1 MTRASPLLPAAMVA
15 VLGSAYALNH
25 VFLRGAWIPFVVL
38 CVIAAFAIGA
48 LARRLDVPAV
58 LSPAI
63 SLVGLV
69 VVAGA
74 VYQADSTIL
83 GIPTLETLR
92 LLGDQLREGFA
103 DIRALAA
110 PVASND
116 ALHLVTGAG
125 VFLVAMVV
133 DLVVFTARRPVGA
146 GLPLLILYIVP
157 ASMRDGIGAVPFVIA
172 SLSFVGLLVAEG
184 RERAR
189 GWGRRLIGVD
199 VAQELV
205 DTSPV
210 SRVGRRLGLAAV
222 SIALVAPAVVPDLGQ
237 GLIDTSNDSGVG
249 FGDGPST
256 VSVINP
262 YVQLQPQ
269 LRNENETTLL
279 RVRTANPQYL
289 RLTSLDRF
297 DGAVWSPGRTSATK
311 DSRVS
316 SKRDLPDP
324 KGLDDNTAGV
334 ATARVDVVGLKSN
347 WLPVP
352 YAPQRVD
359 VDGDWRYLAANQT
372 IFSTRTDTQGIGE
385 KSDQYD
391 VTSVVPAPDVAELVG
406 AEAPDDKD
414 LNPYLQVPELESQ
427 LIFGELQE
435 ATQGARTPYEKVL
448 AVQNY
453 FQSGRF
459 AYDLEVDA
467 LKQGNDLD
475 NFLRQRRGYCEQ
487 FAATMAYM
495 VRLLKLPARV
505 AIGFTPGS
513 LDPTTDDVY
522 VITNKHAHAWP
533 EVYFEGAGWLRF
545 EPTPRSDERAI
556 TVPPAYADTG
566 SIGSAPDPSAS
577 AAPSVAP
584 SAAPT
589 ASTAPGSDNDP
600 TDRLGDDGADATAV
614 AAGPNR
620 ARRSAAV
627 LLGLAILGAAPA
639 AARHLIR
646 RGRARR
652 AVTDVDRVHVAWA
665 AMTDDAEDAG
675 FALRAADT
683 PRRAAARL
691 VSAAQLSATAADAL
705 HVLARAEERAR
716 YAPTCPDPA
725 GLDQL
730 VTVVRRALV
739 AHASRGRRVRIAIL
753 PASTGRHLRRGGE
766 QALTQLLSRWDSAV
780 RAVVRRLR
788 PRRPVAD

>member
-1 MTRASPLLPAAMVA
+1 MRKLSPLLPASVLA
-15 VLGSAYALNH
+15 VLGSAYTLNH
-25 VFLRGAWIPFVVL
+25 VFSRGAWIPFVVL
-38 CVIAAFAIGA
+38 CVLTAFALGA
-48 LARRLDVPAV
+48 LARQLDVPAL

-69 VVAGA
+69 VLAGL
-74 VYQADSTIL
+74 VYQADSTFA
-83 GIPTLETLR
+83 GVPTLETLR
-92 LLGDQLREGFA
+92 LLGEQLSEGFA
-103 DIRALAA
+103 DIRELAA
-110 PVASND
+110 PVESND
-116 ALHLVTGAG
+116 ALHLVTGGG
-125 VFLVAMVV
+125 VFVVAMAV
-133 DLVVFTARRPVGA
+133 DLIVFTARRPVGA

-189 GWGRRLIGVD
+189 GWGRRLVGVD

-210 SRVGRRLGLAAV
+210 SRVGRRLGLAAI

-237 GLIDTSNDSGVG
+237 GLIDTSTGSGVG

-269 LRNENETTLL
+269 LRNDEETVLL

-316 SKRDLPDP
+316 SKRDLPDA
-324 KGLDDNTAGV
+324 KGLDDDTAGV

-359 VDGDWRYLAANQT
+359 VAGDWRYLPTNQT

-385 KSDQYD
+385 RSDQYS
-391 VTSVVPAPDVAELVG
+391 VTSTVPDPDVAELLAAG
-406 AEAPDDKD
+406 APDDKD
-414 LNPYLQVPELESQ
+414 LAPYLQVPELESQ
-427 LIFGELQE
+427 LVFGELEE
-435 ATQGARTPYEKVL
+435 ATQGARTPYEKVV
-448 AVQNY
+448 AIQNY

-459 AYDLEVDA
+459 TYDLNVQS

-475 NFLRQRRGYCEQ
+475 AFLRLRRGYCEQ

-495 VRLLKLPARV
+495 VRLLRLPARV

-513 LDPTTDDVY
+513 LVEGTDDLY

-533 EVYFEGAGWLRF
+533 EVYFKDAGWLRF
-545 EPTPRSDERAI
+545 EPTPRNDERAI

-566 SIGSAPDPSAS
+566 SVGPAPDPSAS
-577 AAPSVAP
+577 AAPSTAP

-589 ASTAPGSDNDP
+589 SSAAPGGDNDP
-600 TDRLGDDGADATAV
+600 SDRLGDDEANASQASAGQARTRRGGLVLLALVVFGTTP
-614 AAGPNR
+614 AALR
-620 ARRSAAV
+620 FALRRS
-627 LLGLAILGAAPA
+627 
-639 AARHLIR
+639 
-646 RGRARR
+646 RARR

-665 AMTDDAEDAG
+665 EMSDDAEDAG
-675 FALRAADT
+675 FALRTADT
-683 PRRAAARL
+683 PRTAADRL
-691 VSAAQLSATAADAL
+691 TLGAQLSATAGDAL
-705 HVLARAEERAR
+705 RDLARAEEQAR
-716 YAPTCPDPA
+716 YARTCPDPA
-725 GLDQL
+725 GLESL
-730 VTVVRRALV
+730 VGVVRRALV
-739 AHASRGRRVRIAIL
+739 ANAPIGRRLRIAVL
-753 PASTGRHLRRGGE
+753 PASTGRQVRDGITAGFDR
-766 QALTQLLSRWDSAV
+766 ALTRWDRAV

-788 PRRPVAD
+788 PRRPAPD